1 MNPTSGHRVLVVTLP
16 PYDGGVPAKT
26 RLLCRHLTDL
36 GHRVTVAWY
45 ANFAHQPWA
54 NVPAWSLW
62 TGRRPQTVSSTAFDQ
77 FPGAAVGCWLPEL
90 EAPYYEISPR
100 WRRLIDSHDRHI
112 AVGGQPLVANILAQA
127 GIPYF
132 LWCASDVLADRL
144 DRQRQM
150 TWPRTFVDT
159 SVTRPWLLAQQRR
172 VLRKSPLI
180 LGVSRYT
187 LDRLHRVGGDPTR
200 MDCLPIPVDSARFVP
215 PGHAP
220 AGDVI
225 GFAARFEDPR
235 KNLGLLLD
243 AVALLR
249 ETRPEIRLRLAGS
262 QPSPATLAHVSAAGL
277 DASVDFLG
285 CLDESDLPQFYAS
298 LSVFALPS
306 RQEGLCLSG
315 LEAMAMGVPVVSTDC
330 GGPADY
336 VRDGQ
341 TGFLVRDWQTPSFAA
356 ALDQCLTQRAK
367 LSPKARALVCDEFS
381 PAAFESNIARA
392 WQRVWDES
400 P

>member
-1 MNPTSGHRVLVVTLP
+1 MGGQRILVVTLP

-26 RLLCRHLTDL
+26 RLLCRHLADL

-45 ANFAHQPWA
+45 ANFAHQPQA
-54 NVPAWSLW
+54 NVPAWALW
-62 TGRRPQTVSSTAFDQ
+62 AGKRPKIVQSTAFDL

-100 WRRLIDSHDRHI
+100 WRSLIDSHDRHI
-112 AVGGQPLVANILAQA
+112 AVGGQPLVANILARA
-127 GIPYF
+127 GVPHF

-144 DRQRQM
+144 DRQRRM
-150 TWPRTFVDT
+150 SWPRALVDT
-159 SVTRPWLLAQQRR
+159 VMTRPWLLAQQRR
-172 VLRKSPLI
+172 VLRQSPLI

-187 LDRLHRVGGDPTR
+187 LDRLRQIGGDAAR
-200 MDCLPIPVDSARFVP
+200 MDCLPIPVDPVRFTP
-215 PGHAP
+215 PRHLP
-220 AGDVI
+220 PEDIV

-249 ETRPEIRLRLAGS
+249 QSRPNLRLRLAGS
-262 QPSPATLAHVSAAGL
+262 QPSPETLARVTAAGL
-277 DASVDFLG
+277 APAVEFLG
-285 CLDESDLPQFYAS
+285 CLDEAALPQFYAS

-315 LEAMAMGVPVVSTDC
+315 LEAMASGVPVVSTDC
-330 GGPADY
+330 GGPTDY

-341 TGFLVRDWQTPSFAA
+341 TGFLVRDWQASSFAA
-356 ALDQCLTQRAK
+356 ALDRCLTQRAE
-367 LSPKARALVCDEFS
+367 LSPKARDVVCGEFS
-381 PAAFESNIARA
+381 PAAFRANIAKA
-392 WQRVWDES
+392 WQRVWGES